1 MENIVALDM
10 AAKEELAQLARL
22 PEVTVKEKRTI
33 SPQEAAELDPISRR
47 TSMDESSLGF
57 TEAQARL
64 EANRCLKCKKPTC
77 TPACPIGMPIPEY
90 LERVAA
96 GDFQGAI
103 DIIRRTS
110 LIPSICSRVCPHER
124 QCQSNCTLGKLLK
137 DPAKGVHL
145 GNMERFCAD
154 YEREHLGGKKP
165 IPVGENSGKKIA
177 IVGSGPAGIGAAI
190 DLRAYGHQVEIF
202 EEYDLLGGV
211 LRYGIPEFR
220 LPKKILDYEIA
231 TLQQMGVVCHT
242 KVHVGKDVSIDE
254 LLLQGFDAIFV
265 ANGASVP
272 SVPKIPGIDL
282 KGVFNAKDYLERANR
297 GAELSSG
304 KNVIVVGGGNVAM
317 DATRMAYRLGAEMVR
332 LIYRRTRNEMPACR
346 AEVLDATSEGVQIVE
361 LRNPCELIADEEGR
375 VKGARLDVFTLGEP
389 DEKGRPT
396 PVKVEGASEVI
407 DCDTVV
413 MAIGSKTAP
422 DVLESASEESKKK
435 VYVGG
440 DALYGPKTVVLAIR
454 TGRETAAKIHRDLMG

>member
-1 MENIVALDM
+1 METIAELDQ
-10 AAKEELAQLARL
+10 AAKAELAQLAQL
-22 PEVTVKEKRTI
+22 PAITMKEKRTI
-33 SPQEAAELDPISRR
+33 TPQTAAELAPLSRR
-47 TSMDESSLGF
+47 TTMDETNLGF

-64 EANRCLKCKKPTC
+64 EANRCLKCKKPSC

-103 DIIRRTS
+103 DIIRSTS

-124 QCQSNCTLGKLLK
+124 QCESSCTLGKLLK
-137 DPAKGVHL
+137 DPKKGVHL

-165 IPVGENSGKKIA
+165 LPVGANTGKKIA
-177 IVGSGPAGIGAAI
+177 IIGSGPASIGAAI
-190 DLRAYGHQVEIF
+190 DLRAFGHQVEIF
-202 EEYDLLGGV
+202 EEYDQLGGV

-231 TLQQMGVVCHT
+231 TLKQMGVICHT

-254 LLLQGFDAIFV
+254 LLLQGFDAVFV
-265 ANGASVP
+265 GNGASLP

-297 GAELSSG
+297 GAALESG

-317 DATRMAYRLGAEMVR
+317 DAARMAFRLGAEKVR
-332 LIYRRTRNEMPACR
+332 FVYRRTREQMPACS
-346 AEVLDATSEGVQIVE
+346 EEIHDATSEGAEIVE
-361 LRNPCELIADEEGR
+361 LRNPCELIGDENGR
-375 VKGARLDVFTLGEP
+375 VKQAKLDVFTLGEP
-389 DEKGRPT
+389 DEKGRPA
-396 PVKVEGASEVI
+396 PGKVEGESEMI

-413 MAIGSKTAP
+413 LAIGSKTAT
-422 DVLESASEESKKK
+422 DVLDSASEDSKKK
-435 VYVGG
+435 VYVAG

-454 TGRETAAKIHRDLMG
+454 TGRETAAQIHKDLMG